1 MALKER
7 LVLDIRREEWPAFAG
22 AFVYFFLV
30 LCAYYVLRPVREEMA
45 IQAGL
50 KNIPWLYTG
59 VFVGML
65 IMTPL
70 FGWISSRLPRR
81 VFLPVVYLFFSS
93 NLILFYAA
101 MKGQLP
107 FINAAQTAV
116 AFFIWLSIF
125 NYIVVSVFWSF
136 MTDIFNDL
144 SAKRLFG
151 AIAAGGSAGAMVG
164 PIITATLVSTIGVPN
179 LLLISATLL
188 ISCIGCILYLNR
200 WAITHVDTQRGNAD
214 TAIGG
219 GILDGLKLTVSSPY
233 LLGICIYVMLLQVV
247 GNVFYVEQLR
257 VVSTE
262 LATPALRTQF
272 FAQLDL
278 AVNTLALFIQLFVT
292 SALLRKLG
300 LVFCLT
306 VLPIIGVIL
315 LTVTGLVPTLM
326 VIAVCTIIRRTAEF
340 AVSKPAREVLFTV
353 TSREERYKAK
363 NVIDTVVSRGG
374 DAVATWATTGL
385 RGLGLGTSQ
394 ITFAAIPLAL
404 AMVGFG
410 AYLGRQQQQKAAAQA
425 VLQEPA
431 PTAAIAART

>member
-1 MALKER
+1 MALKEK

-50 KNIPWLYTG
+50 KNITWLYTG

-65 IMTPL
+65 LMTPL

-81 VFLPVVYLFFSS
+81 IFLPIVYLFFSS

-107 FINAAQTAV
+107 FIDAAQTAI
-116 AFFIWLSIF
+116 AFFIWLSVF
-125 NYIVVSVFWSF
+125 NYMIVSVFWSF

-164 PIITATLVSTIGVPN
+164 PIITSTLVTAIGIPN

-188 ISCIGCILYLNR
+188 MSCIGCILYLNR
-200 WAITHVDTQRGNAD
+200 WAVMNVDTQRGNAD
-214 TAIGG
+214 AAIGG
-219 GILDGLKLTVSSPY
+219 GIWDGIKLTFSSPY
-233 LLGICIYVMLLQVV
+233 LLGICVYVMLLQMV

-257 VVSTE
+257 VVSIE
-262 LATPALRTQF
+262 IPTPALRTQF

-278 AVNTLALFIQLFVT
+278 AVNALALFIQLFIT
-292 SALLRKLG
+292 SAMLRKLG
-300 LVFCLT
+300 IVFCLT

-315 LTVTGLVPTLM
+315 LTVTGLAPTLM
-326 VIAVCTIIRRTAEF
+326 VVAVCTVIRRTAEF
-340 AVSKPAREVLFTV
+340 AIAKPAREVLFTV
-353 TSREERYKAK
+353 ASREERYKAK
-363 NVIDTVVSRGG
+363 NVVDTVVSRGA
-374 DAVATWATTGL
+374 DTIATWGTAGL

-404 AMVGFG
+404 VMVGFG
-410 AYLGRQQQQKAAAQA
+410 AYLGRQQQQRAAAQA
-425 VLQEPA
+425 ALQKPA
-431 PTAAIAART
+431 QTDAIAVKT

>member
-1 MALKER
+1 MALKEK

-22 AFVYFFLV
+22 AFLYFFLV

-50 KNIPWLYTG
+50 KNITWLYTG

-65 IMTPL
+65 LMTPL

-81 VFLPVVYLFFSS
+81 IFLPVVYLFFSS
-93 NLILFYAA
+93 NLVLFYSA

-107 FINAAQTAV
+107 LIDAAQTAI

-125 NYIVVSVFWSF
+125 NYMVVSVFWSF

-164 PIITATLVSTIGVPN
+164 PIITGTLVTAIGIPN

-188 ISCIGCILYLNR
+188 ISCIGCIVYLNR
-200 WAITHVDTQRGNAD
+200 WAVTHVDTQRGNAD
-214 TAIGG
+214 AAIGG
-219 GILDGLKLTVSSPY
+219 GVLDGLKLTFSSPY
-233 LLGICIYVMLLQVV
+233 LLGICLYVMLLQMV

-257 VVSTE
+257 VVSIE
-262 LATPALRTQF
+262 LSTPALRTQF

-278 AVNTLALFIQLFVT
+278 VVNALALFIQLFIT
-292 SALLRKLG
+292 SAMLRKLG
-300 LVFCLT
+300 IVFCLT

-315 LTVTGLVPTLM
+315 LTVTGLAPTLM
-326 VIAVCTIIRRTAEF
+326 VIAVCTVIRRTAEF
-340 AVSKPAREVLFTV
+340 AIAKPAREVLFTV
-353 TSREERYKAK
+353 TSRDERYKAK
-363 NVIDTVVSRGG
+363 NVVDTVVSRGA
-374 DAVATWATTGL
+374 DAVATWTTAGL

-394 ITFAAIPLAL
+394 ITLAAIPLAL

-410 AYLGRQQQQKAAAQA
+410 VYLGRQQQKRAAVQA

-431 PTAAIAART
+431 PTGAIAAKT